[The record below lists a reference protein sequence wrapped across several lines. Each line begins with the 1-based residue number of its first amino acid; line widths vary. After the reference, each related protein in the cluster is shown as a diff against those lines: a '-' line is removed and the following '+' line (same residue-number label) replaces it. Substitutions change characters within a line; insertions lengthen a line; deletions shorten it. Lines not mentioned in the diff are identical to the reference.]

1 MNELENLKAVI
12 ASVELGVWSWEIL
25 SDKISWSDEL
35 FRLFGLEVGDGLPTY
50 AFFLSLLPPEDRVLL
65 NSKVEQALR
74 LATEKKESTRYT
86 VEHRIVLPS
95 GGERWIEG
103 RGIVILGDDGM
114 PARITG
120 TALDISE
127 RKQTAEQLRKSEE
140 IHRIF
145 SQLASDYVYIVD
157 LSNPTLFPEIV
168 GGSFERT
175 TGMTP
180 SEVQAKGGWLS
191 IIHPEDQA
199 SMLAIVPTL
208 MAGKPSINEY
218 RITDGLG
225 KIRWL
230 RDAVHPLT
238 DPDSGKVVK
247 LMGGVQDIT
256 ERKHL
261 EEQLLQAQKLEAVA
275 RLSGGIAHDFN
286 NLLSVIMGS
295 VAMLETEMGSDSAK
309 ESCRAIMEASI
320 RGADLT
326 RSMLVF
332 SRRDVGIPRLV
343 NLSEVVRDAM
353 PMLARAVGPHISWKL
368 IGSESPAMVRI
379 DAGQAQLLLLNL
391 TVNARDAMPD
401 GGCISIVLHS
411 QDYSSGDDLPAE
423 LIHGPYVRLSVS
435 DEGTGIAPEILSRV
449 FEPFFT
455 TKAHGKGTGLGL
467 AACQNVVG
475 HANGAI
481 QVTSLVGKG
490 TTFTIFLPL
499 CIGENSKTATSPAQH
514 SPGGME
520 RILLVEDEKPLQEI
534 LFRNLRDRGYT
545 VISADSAEE
554 AILKLKAESFAL
566 LITDLVLPR
575 MHGSELVRHARD
587 IQPGLL
593 VLCVSGYPGDSDLS
607 KEVPLLSKPFTMER
621 LAFGVRAVL
630 DGNFDSNA
638 MI

>member
-12 ASVELGVWSWEIL
+12 ASVELGIWNWEIL
-25 SDKISWSDEL
+25 NDKISWSDEL

-65 NSKVEQALR
+65 NVKVENALR
-74 LATEKKESTRYT
+74 MATEKKESTRYT
-86 VEHRIVLPS
+86 IEHRIVLPN
-95 GGERWIEG
+95 GAERWIEG
-103 RGIVILGDDGM
+103 RGIVIVDADGK
-114 PARITG
+114 PVRITG

-127 RKQTAEQLRKSEE
+127 RKHTAEQLRKSEE

-145 SQLASDYVYIVD
+145 SQLASDYVYVVD

-180 SEVQAKGGWLS
+180 AEVQAKGGWLS
-191 IIHPEDQA
+191 ILHPDDKA

-218 RITDGLG
+218 RITDGSG
-225 KIRWL
+225 HIRWL
-230 RDAVHPLT
+230 RDAVHPMT
-238 DPDSGKVVK
+238 DPQSGKVVK

-256 ERKHL
+256 ERKRL

-286 NLLSVIMGS
+286 NLLSVVMGS
-295 VAMLETEMGSDSAK
+295 VAMLETEVHSDSAR
-309 ESCRAIMEASI
+309 ESCNAILEASI

-326 RSMLVF
+326 RSMLIF
-332 SRRDVGIPRLV
+332 SRRDAGTPRLV
-343 NLSEVVRDAM
+343 NLNEVVRDAM
-353 PMLARAVGPHISWKL
+353 PMLARAVGPRITWKL
-368 IGSESPAMVRI
+368 KGSESQAMVRI

-401 GGCISIVLHS
+401 GGCISINLHS
-411 QDYSSGDDLPAE
+411 QRYGSGDELPGE
-423 LIHGPYVRLSVS
+423 LNHGPYVRLSVS
-435 DEGTGIAPEILSRV
+435 DEGVGIEPDILSHV

-481 QVTSLVGKG
+481 HVTSLVGKG

-499 CIGENSKTATSPAQH
+499 STGEKSKTVTSPAQH

-534 LFRNLRDRGYT
+534 LVRNLRDRGYT
-545 VISADSAEE
+545 IISVDSAEE

-575 MHGSELVRHARD
+575 MHGSELVRQVRA

-593 VLCVSGYPGDSDLS
+593 MLCISGYPGDSDLPT
-607 KEVPLLSKPFTMER
+607 EIPLLSKPFTMER

-630 DGNFDSNA
+630 DGNFDSSA
-638 MI
+638 LV